1 MSRHD
6 DQISMRQM
14 LDYARQARVM
24 VLDRE
29 RPDLDSD
36 LMLQLAL
43 TRLVEIIGEAATRVS
58 GPTSD
63 KYPQIPWSHIV
74 GMRNR
79 LIHGYDVIDLNLL
92 WDTVKIDLP
101 PLISAREEILS
112 MRARDV

>member
-14 LDYARQARVM
+14 LDYARQARVI

-43 TRLVEIIGEAATRVS
+43 TRLVEIIGEAAARVS
-58 GPTSD
+58 GRPVINT
-63 KYPQIPWSHIV
+63 P
-74 GMRNR
+74 RF
-79 LIHGYDVIDLNLL
+79 HGRIL
-92 WDTVKIDLP
+92 WACAIG
-101 PLISAREEILS
+101 
-112 MRARDV
+112 